1 MLARAASRSPALAA
15 GARALV
21 LGTPGALATTERGRA
36 AATIVQGI
44 VVAEAVP
51 MSVAAVA
58 PPPSGGAIV
67 LSTAGTIKSSGGFA
81 FRGTPAPGAFNAR
94 GLPHHP
100 TSVSFST
107 GNLVTGPGPAMRLG
121 AFTNNAA
128 SAFDGTATLN
138 FAVAATLVV
147 NPNQTPGQYTG
158 TYAVT
163 LTFLLSPQCHH

>member
-1 MLARAASRSPALAA
+1 MLARGRSSALAA
-15 GARALV
+15 GALALV
-21 LGTPGALATTERGRA
+21 LGTPLALATTERGRA
-36 AATIVQGI
+36 SATILQGI
-44 VVAEAVP
+44 VVTEAVP
-51 MSVAAVA
+51 MSFAAVA

-67 LSTAGTIKSSGGFA
+67 LSTAGTIRSSGGFV

-107 GNLVTGPGPAMRLG
+107 GNFVTGPGPAMRLG

-128 SAFDGTATLN
+128 SAFDGTANLN
-138 FAVAATLVV
+138 FAVGATLVI

-163 LTFLLSPQCHH
+163 VNF